1 MTHRSD
7 SPWVRLRRVA
17 PSASIGL
24 CAANGLPD
32 LALAQR
38 FHAGTE
44 TIAPAKGGGRRG
56 AKSRKPGARRVV
68 LAAIACLAEASG
80 QTVTWVLADEYPAT
94 SLPGEG
100 DIYFASS
107 VANRVDGKLVIHS
120 QPDGETGLKSREQLD
135 AVAEGR
141 VAMANTFAGALGDV
155 SPLLLLSSLPF
166 VAASATDARRLYD
179 LARPA
184 YEAVL
189 ESHNQKLLFSTPWP
203 ASGIWAKVAADTTEA
218 VSKLK
223 IRTYDKTGTELFTA
237 LGANATLLSFAE
249 LPGKLAD
256 TEINYA
262 VPLSLTTVN
271 LDAWNALDAT
281 VQSAVIAAAADT
293 EAHQWQSLE
302 GRIANNYARMRDNG
316 MTIHRQIAPALG
328 GKFKAAAQSVIAEW
342 RSRSGRQGQAIL
354 DRFLA
359 VRGGASEESGER
371 SRAAAGE

>member
-256 TEINYA
+256 GEIDAVLSPGDGGAGRALWQFLSQFTEINYA

-281 VQSAVIAAAADT
+281 VQSAVI
-293 EAHQWQSLE
+293 
-302 GRIANNYARMRDNG
+302 
-316 MTIHRQIAPALG
+316 
-328 GKFKAAAQSVIAEW
+328 
-342 RSRSGRQGQAIL
+342 
-354 DRFLA
+354 
-359 VRGGASEESGER
+359 
-371 SRAAAGE
+371 